1 MKVLNSMGLPQAF
14 VDAVSVERHN
24 EKGCYSA
31 TTLLH
36 SATDILLTERHWE
49 EIEVDASDSV
59 WAIWGTAVH
68 SIFEKQKDN
77 SFKEEQFRVKIG
89 NSTVTGR
96 VDNYDLENE
105 ILADFKTCAVW
116 KIIYQDFDDWY
127 KQGMIYAYL
136 MKQNGLNVK
145 RCQFIA
151 LIKDHSKSKAKIDPT
166 YPQSPVY
173 VYQFDVTENGLAEI
187 EKFIKEKIADIE
199 ANENTPDSELKGCTP
214 DERWSKGDTWA
225 IMKAGRKTALKVC
238 KTEEEAKSLLAELG
252 GTNIEF
258 RKGEDV
264 RCNSY
269 CNVCQWCP
277 YYKKTMEQ

>member
-1 MKVLNSMGLPQAF
+1 MTITNNLNLPAALVQ
-14 VDAVSVERHN
+14 AVSTERHN
-24 EKGCYSA
+24 EEGSYSA

-77 SFKEEQFRVKIG
+77 AFKEEQFRVKIG

-105 ILADFKTCAVW
+105 ILADYKTCASW
-116 KIIYQDFDDWY
+116 KIIYKDFDDWY

-151 LIKDHSKSKAKIDPT
+151 LIKDHSKSKAKIDST
-166 YPQSPVY
+166 YPQNPVY
-173 VYQFDVTENGLAEI
+173 VYQFDVTENGLKEI

-214 DERWSKGDTWA
+214 EERWSKGDSWK
-225 IMKAGRKTALKVC
+225 IMKIGRKTALKVC
-238 KTEEEAKSLLAELG
+238 KTEDEAKSLLAELG

-258 RKGEDV
+258 HKGEDV
-264 RCNSY
+264 RCESY
-269 CNVCQWCP
+269 CNVCKWCP
-277 YYKKTMEQ
+277 YYNNRIK